1 MALWCNNDGN
11 LFRSMILLMVLV
23 CLYFVVWSR
32 FKPWCFSGVRYC
44 IFNPLF
50 RIFNIFLKKL
60 KKLLIFFLNFKKS
73 LSNIIFH
80 PTKKSLTWMENNI
93 TTAQDNISML
103 MNTKIISTPLHSYFE
118 IEAII
123 NFAQFS
129 LNFYSIIE

>member
-1 MALWCNNDGN
+1 M
-11 LFRSMILLMVLV
+11 
-23 CLYFVVWSR
+23 
-32 FKPWCFSGVRYC
+32 
-44 IFNPLF
+44 
-50 RIFNIFLKKL
+50 L